1 MSVCACVSLCV
12 SVCAYVCLCVS
23 VCLCVYVRVYTCVC
37 LCVSVCV
44 CACSRAC
51 APVCACVSLCVYVR
65 VHLCVPACVHMCVCV
80 CVCVSVQRGLPS
92 TVGKVCSASRKL
104 TSGSRPHLAGL
115 PPDLPTGVWSTR
127 AAWVSGV
134 CGSPRTG
141 SAEGHPRVTPRT
153 TLTLGRGH
161 RLLCRWGRPQPFLLL
176 LPKAWTCSLWGPGYL
191 RTRRCVFTFR
201 SNVCRFPTFFLAVGG
216 GGKNQI
222 PAFPDG
228 TCPGAA
234 PCSHQGRP
242 LAPPSAPTR
251 PAPSSGLQ
259 QPLYVS
265 GGCGVVH
272 RAHLGPCLTLA
283 SVYTQCYYFDPQNKE
298 HSIRKE
304 YF

>member
-1 MSVCACVSLCV
+1 M
-12 SVCAYVCLCVS
+12 
-23 VCLCVYVRVYTCVC
+23 CVY
-37 LCVSVCV
+37 
-44 CACSRAC
+44 
-51 APVCACVSLCVYVR
+51 VCACVSLCVYVR

-115 PPDLPTGVWSTR
+115 PPDLPTGVRSAR